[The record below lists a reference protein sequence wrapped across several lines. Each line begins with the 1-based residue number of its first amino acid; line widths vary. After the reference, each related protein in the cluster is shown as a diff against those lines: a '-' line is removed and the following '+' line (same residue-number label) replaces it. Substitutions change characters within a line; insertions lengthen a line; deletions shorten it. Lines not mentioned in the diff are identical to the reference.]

1 MMRVLIVD
9 SSSQDR
15 EQASKYLQSAGH
27 QVRVATDAKVGLA
40 AIEREMPEVLVLE
53 AQLQGMSAVQFI
65 QRLRAQERSNRAYVV
80 LISSKPSISE
90 LTSSIAAG
98 GDDYMRKPVQ
108 RDELI
113 IRVGAL
119 DRIRTW
125 ASKVFQ
131 PEGAT
136 SIDLS
141 EKTQLPRL
149 QAWQNVDRSIKRDIS
164 ELVGQS
170 LVPLSSGDALAGCV
184 LGAQMPLTLASEQT
198 EVRLTVA
205 IDATAIPRLAALC
218 LGDAAAPEESVRDV
232 LRELANTSG
241 GAFVRAASLEGVSLT
256 HGLPVDLKAAA
267 FSLPRTG
274 ARQQFVLATR
284 DGGIRINFDLEILSK
299 ALRRVN
305 VGQLTEGMVLVHALH
320 TEAGAMLVPAGT
332 RLTSTQIQRLGRIL
346 SARVTFDVAEAA

>member
-1 MMRVLIVD
+1 MMKVLVVD
-9 SSSQDR
+9 GNSHDR
-15 EQASKYLQSAGH
+15 DCAAKILQSAGH
-27 QVRVATDAKVGLA
+27 QVAVASDAKAGLL
-40 AIEREMPEVLVLE
+40 AIEREMPDILVLE
-53 AQLQGMSAVQFI
+53 AQLQGMTPVQFI
-65 QRLRAQERSNRAYVV
+65 QRVRAREQAGRSYIV
-80 LISSKPSISE
+80 LVSAKPSVNE

-98 GDDYMRKPVQ
+98 ADDYMRKPLQ

-119 DRIRTW
+119 DRIRSW
-125 ASKVFQ
+125 ALKVFQ
-131 PEGAT
+131 PESNGC
-136 SIDLS
+136 IDLS

-149 QAWQNVDRSIKRDIS
+149 QAWQSADRSIKRDIS

-170 LVPLSSGDALAGCV
+170 MVPLSSSDALAGCV
-184 LGAQMPLTLASEQT
+184 LGAQMPLSLASEQT

-205 IDATAIPRLAALC
+205 VDALAIPRLAELC

-232 LRELANTSG
+232 LREFANTSG
-241 GAFVRAASLEGVSLT
+241 GAFVRAASQEGVILT
-256 HGLPVDLKAAA
+256 HGLPADLKAAA
-267 FSLPRTG
+267 FTLPRSG

-284 DGGIRINFDLEILSK
+284 DGAIRVNFDLEILSK

-305 VGQLTEGMVLVHALH
+305 VGQLTEGMVLARDLH

-332 RLTSTQIQRLGRIL
+332 RLTSTQIQKLGRVL